1 MFCVPYTER
10 FQNNFGLKF
19 VQTNFSVFKIDN
31 FKNTKIIF
39 GAVRALDGILKV
51 SHQILVFCYLSSL
64 AKSTNKTK
72 ISLVFSSWR
81 KNLWWKKTCSVY
93 LTQNVSKNNFGL
105 KFVQT
110 NFSVFKIDNF
120 KNTKIIF
127 GAVRALDGILK
138 VSHQI
143 LVSAICRAWQSR
155 QIKTKI
161 SLVFSSWRKNLWW
174 KRLVLCTLHRTFP
187 KIILVWNLF
196 KHFSVFKIDNFK
208 NTKIIFGA
216 VRALDGILKVS
227 HQILVFA
234 ICRAWQS
241 RQIKLRFH

>member
-1 MFCVPYTER
+1 M
-10 FQNNFGLKF
+10 KK
-19 VQTNFSVFKIDN
+19 KICDE
-31 FKNTKIIF
+31 
-39 GAVRALDGILKV
+39 
-51 SHQILVFCYLSSL
+51 
-64 AKSTNKTK
+64 
-72 ISLVFSSWR
+72 
-81 KNLWWKKTCSVY
+81 KTCSVY

-143 LVSAICRAWQSR
+143 LV
-155 QIKTKI
+155 
-161 SLVFSSWRKNLWW
+161 
-174 KRLVLCTLHRTFP
+174 
-187 KIILVWNLF
+187 
-196 KHFSVFKIDNFK
+196 
-208 NTKIIFGA
+208 
-216 VRALDGILKVS
+216 
-227 HQILVFA
+227 FA